1 MRLFVLVVSEDTGG
15 GVSSGS
21 GIHGQRTAD
30 VTDLLMQAIRLQRI
44 RSAYDNDPDRIIKAQ
59 QALKDDGIYA
69 GPVDGRMS
77 QRMREAIRSF
87 QQSNQLDV
95 TGTIDDDTA
104 QQLGL
109 QQNDSEISSTNR

>member
-1 MRLFVLVVSEDTGG
+1 
-15 GVSSGS
+15 
-21 GIHGQRTAD
+21 
-30 VTDLLMQAIRLQRI
+30 MQAIRLQRI